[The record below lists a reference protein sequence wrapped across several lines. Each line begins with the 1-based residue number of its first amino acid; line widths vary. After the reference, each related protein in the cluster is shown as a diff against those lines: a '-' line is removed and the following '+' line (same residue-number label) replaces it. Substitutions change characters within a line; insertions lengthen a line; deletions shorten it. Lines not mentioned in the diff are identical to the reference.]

1 MFLNISIKILYG
13 ELTGGNMFEEL
24 QRIQY
29 YRFNIYMTT
38 TDNALMSE
46 WLGSAVRGA
55 FGTELI
61 KLCCIDG
68 KVKCESCSEIF
79 SSCSAKTL
87 FHTGSPSESS
97 QAVNP
102 YIIYCEKYCYRDNVL
117 TFELTLF
124 GNGVYTVKDVFKVL
138 AKGLKIGRNRTF
150 FKLTQIIDAETG
162 EAVYDG
168 VFWKEPQIHSFSLT
182 EKSADNIRIDFM
194 SPFVA
199 KQNNIQFEYIIR
211 AILRRAS
218 TIMTQCGNE
227 FNWDFNRLIQNAKRV
242 KLVSEN
248 VEKLTLTRYSNR
260 AEKKMNISGIVGQAV
275 YSGDIKEFIPLIM
288 FAEKFHVGKL
298 CVMGLGKI
306 KVN

>member
-1 MFLNISIKILYG
+1 ML
-13 ELTGGNMFEEL
+13 EEL
-24 QRIQY
+24 QKIQFH
-29 YRFNIYMTT
+29 RFNVHMTSMG
-38 TDNALMSE
+38 NASMSE
-46 WLGSAVRGA
+46 WLGSTVRGA

-102 YIIYCEKYCYRDNVL
+102 YIVYCENNCYKDNVL

-124 GNGVYTVKDVFKVL
+124 GNGVSAIQDVLKVL
-138 AKGLKIGRNRTF
+138 AKGLNLGKNRTL
-150 FKLTQIIDAETG
+150 FKLTNITDAENDTV
-162 EAVYDG
+162 VYDG
-168 VFWKEPQIHSFSLT
+168 VFWTAPEIHNFYF
-182 EKSADNIRIDFM
+182 DNISTDNLRIDFI

-199 KQNNIQFEYIIR
+199 KQANIQFEYIIR

-218 TIMTQCGNE
+218 TIMTQSGIE
-227 FNWDFNRLIQNAKRV
+227 FNWGFIQLIQNAQKV
-242 KLVSEN
+242 NLISDNMKKTTVS
-248 VEKLTLTRYSNR
+248 RYSNR
-260 AEKKMNISGIVGQAV
+260 TEKQMNVSGVVGQAV
-275 YSGDIKEFIPLIM
+275 YSGDVGEFLPLLM

-298 CVMGLGKI
+298 CVMGLGKV

>member
-79 SSCSAKTL
+79 FSCSAKTL

-117 TFELTLF
+117 TFELTLL
-124 GNGVYTVKDVFKVL
+124 GMVFIQL
-138 AKGLKIGRNRTF
+138 RMSLRFWQRGLK
-150 FKLTQIIDAETG
+150 
-162 EAVYDG
+162 
-168 VFWKEPQIHSFSLT
+168 
-182 EKSADNIRIDFM
+182 
-194 SPFVA
+194 
-199 KQNNIQFEYIIR
+199 
-211 AILRRAS
+211 
-218 TIMTQCGNE
+218 
-227 FNWDFNRLIQNAKRV
+227 
-242 KLVSEN
+242 
-248 VEKLTLTRYSNR
+248 
-260 AEKKMNISGIVGQAV
+260 
-275 YSGDIKEFIPLIM
+275 
-288 FAEKFHVGKL
+288 
-298 CVMGLGKI
+298 
-306 KVN
+306 